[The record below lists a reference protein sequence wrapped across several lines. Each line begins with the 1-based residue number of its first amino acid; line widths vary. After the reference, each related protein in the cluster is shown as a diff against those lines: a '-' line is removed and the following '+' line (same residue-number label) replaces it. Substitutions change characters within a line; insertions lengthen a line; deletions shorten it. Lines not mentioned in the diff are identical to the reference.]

1 MGYRGKLKKEKEA
14 KELRKNGWSIKKIEK
29 ELGVARSSVS
39 KWVRDVK
46 LTEKQIKQLYLN
58 KKTGQLRGCIVAAR
72 NKQNRRAELVSRLK
86 EEGKKE
92 IGFLKKKD
100 RFIAGVAMYFAEGSK
115 TDQNVSFSNS
125 DPRAIK
131 FMAEWLREF
140 CFVPEGRFRGRIYL
154 HDNLDEKRAK
164 KFWSELTNV
173 PLEQFRK
180 SYIVKNDPK
189 RFRKSKNIYGV
200 FTLTVSDVNLL
211 RKIMGWTE
219 GVLGPL
225 I

>member
-1 MGYRGKLKKEKEA
+1 MGYMGKLKKEKEA
-14 KELRKNGWSIKKIEK
+14 KELRKNGWSIKRIEK

-46 LTEKQIKQLYLN
+46 PTEKQIKQLYLN
-58 KKTGQLRGCIVAAR
+58 KKTGQLRGCIIAAR

-92 IGFLKKKD
+92 IGFLKKRD